1 MDEEKAVVPAA
12 DKSEH
17 DALPSLARK
26 EEEAVDLDVEA
37 ASVRSDRTQHEGDDL
52 ENHNDMGHQLS
63 NTTGGSVWSSE
74 QMSLPQEILFVA
86 TVCLTQFCNQASFC
100 AMLFLLDTVGDSLGV
115 TDPSLLSWLV
125 AGFSLTAGTFLIF
138 SGRLGDAF
146 GYKLMLMI
154 GFSWFSL
161 WSVLAGVAVYSG
173 YTLFVFARVFQGIGS
188 AICIPNAL
196 AILGAAYPPGHRKA
210 MVFALFGAS
219 APVGA
224 MTGGI
229 SGTALDLLWWPWN
242 FHALAIVLALLTVLT
257 YFVVPSPRPPR
268 LSGKVSLRRLNDEL
282 DLVGAIS
289 GVSALILFNFAWN
302 QAPIVGWNTA
312 QVIATL
318 VAGVV
323 VFFMFIWTEY
333 RYAVNPLLPLDAF
346 NADAGFVLSALAC
359 GWAMFGTWSLYIVLI
374 PFGMDMSF
382 PAATLILSD
391 AVKKE
396 HQGIAASLVAT
407 VVNYSI
413 SLGVGFAGTVEVHV
427 NNGGK
432 TKADLLRGY
441 KGALYLGV
449 GLAGLGL
456 VICLVFLARDKWK
469 SSRKIKGDKATPSL
483 EPGSPHPPAINPEHA
498 AASMTLWKSPHPDIE
513 IPTNVTTWEW
523 LFESEEYVPFRN
535 ASSTGIGAYNNAVT
549 KERLDFTQVKAKA
562 TTLSTVL
569 VEHYG
574 LRAGQTVSVFS
585 TNTVW
590 INGASPAYDV
600 EEMTHALKTAD
611 TKILVTLPGSIEAA
625 VAAAKDAGI
634 PRSHILLLEGKAPG
648 FKSVQDLIEQGHS
661 LPPTGVYHIPH
672 GKTNKEICGYLNFSS
687 GTTGYPK
694 AVMLSH
700 HNIIAQCLQLRQLQL
715 LPADGHYRT
724 IAVMPLFHITGL
736 VRFITYPVFMNGE
749 CFMLPQFK
757 METMLET
764 IIAHRIEELI
774 FVPPILI
781 RIVRDPVVERYLS
794 QLRGIVRRFS
804 SGSAPMSPE
813 ILRLLEARFPGT
825 GFRQGYGATE
835 STACISSHPPS
846 HFAYRY
852 AHTGGKLVANTVAKV
867 IDLSDASRLLGPGE
881 TGEICARG
889 PQIAM
894 GYLGNPEATA
904 ESFDEEGY
912 LHTGDV
918 GHIDAEGL
926 LHIEDRIK
934 EMIKVKGIQVAP
946 AELEDVLMGHELVED
961 CAVLGIRDEYAG
973 ERPKAY
979 VVVKKQVGPSEEMG
993 RALLRYVR
1001 ERKVRYKWL
1010 AEVEFAESIPK
1021 GPTGKLLRRLLKAS
1035 DQNTGRTKGLCV
1047 RDDIDRAKL

>member
-1 MDEEKAVVPAA
+1 MS
-12 DKSEH
+12 SEPQRRFSWI
-17 DALPSLARK
+17 LTP
-26 EEEAVDLDVEA
+26 E
-37 ASVRSDRTQHEGDDL
+37 
-52 ENHNDMGHQLS
+52 
-63 NTTGGSVWSSE
+63 TGG
-74 QMSLPQEILFVA
+74 
-86 TVCLTQFCNQASFC
+86 
-100 AMLFLLDTVGDSLGV
+100 
-115 TDPSLLSWLV
+115 
-125 AGFSLTAGTFLIF
+125 
-138 SGRLGDAF
+138 R
-146 GYKLMLMI
+146 
-154 GFSWFSL
+154 
-161 WSVLAGVAVYSG
+161 
-173 YTLFVFARVFQGIGS
+173 
-188 AICIPNAL
+188 
-196 AILGAAYPPGHRKA
+196 
-210 MVFALFGAS
+210 
-219 APVGA
+219 
-224 MTGGI
+224 
-229 SGTALDLLWWPWN
+229 
-242 FHALAIVLALLTVLT
+242 
-257 YFVVPSPRPPR
+257 
-268 LSGKVSLRRLNDEL
+268 
-282 DLVGAIS
+282 
-289 GVSALILFNFAWN
+289 
-302 QAPIVGWNTA
+302 
-312 QVIATL
+312 
-318 VAGVV
+318 
-323 VFFMFIWTEY
+323 
-333 RYAVNPLLPLDAF
+333 
-346 NADAGFVLSALAC
+346 
-359 GWAMFGTWSLYIVLI
+359 
-374 PFGMDMSF
+374 
-382 PAATLILSD
+382 
-391 AVKKE
+391 
-396 HQGIAASLVAT
+396 
-407 VVNYSI
+407 
-413 SLGVGFAGTVEVHV
+413 
-427 NNGGK
+427 
-432 TKADLLRGY
+432 
-441 KGALYLGV
+441 
-449 GLAGLGL
+449 
-456 VICLVFLARDKWK
+456 
-469 SSRKIKGDKATPSL
+469 
-483 EPGSPHPPAINPEHA
+483 
-498 AASMTLWKSPHPDIE
+498 
-513 IPTNVTTWEW
+513 
-523 LFESEEYVPFRN
+523 
-535 ASSTGIGAYNNAVT
+535 
-549 KERLDFTQVKAKA
+549 
-562 TTLSTVL
+562 
-569 VEHYG
+569 
-574 LRAGQTVSVFS
+574 
-585 TNTVW
+585 

-634 PRSHILLLEGKAPG
+634 SRSHILLLEGKASG
-648 FKSVQDLIEQGHS
+648 FKSIQDLIEQGHS

-715 LPADGHYRT
+715 LPADGGYRT
-724 IAVMPLFHITGL
+724 VAVMPLFHITGL

-749 CFMLPQFK
+749 CFMLPQFR

-781 RIVRDPVVERYLS
+781 RIVRDPVVETYLPR
-794 QLRGIVRRFS
+794 LREVIRRFS

-852 AHTGGKLVANTVAKV
+852 AQTGGKLVANTVAKV

-904 ESFDEEGY
+904 ESFDQEGY

-946 AELEDVLMGHELVED
+946 AELEDILMGHELVED

-979 VVVKKQVGPSEEMG
+979 VVVKKGVSPSEEMG

-1010 AEVEFAESIPK
+1010 AEVEFAENIPK

-1035 DQNTGRTKGLCV
+1035 DQKTGRPKGIHV
-1047 RDDIDRAKL
+1047 RDDIDRARL